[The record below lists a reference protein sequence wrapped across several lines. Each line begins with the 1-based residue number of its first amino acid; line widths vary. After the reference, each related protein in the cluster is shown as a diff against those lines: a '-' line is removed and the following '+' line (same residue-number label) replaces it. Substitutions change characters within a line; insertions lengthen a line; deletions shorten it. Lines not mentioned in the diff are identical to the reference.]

1 MERQTSEEV
10 QKNITRVKASI
21 TIARLLALQG
31 VAFRGH
37 DETEESSNRGNFIE
51 FLQLLADHNEE
62 IGRVALDKAPPYAK
76 YISHEIQK
84 QILHVLAKKVRN
96 HIFEE
101 VGNYKYSII
110 VDEASDESSHEQ
122 MAIVLRFVDANGLI
136 QERFF
141 DIVHVENT
149 TSKTLY
155 TAIRSILSFYK
166 FPIQNLRGQGYDG
179 ASNMRGEWNGLQA
192 LFLKDSPQAYYVHCM
207 AHRLQLSLVAAAKE
221 VYWVH
226 EFFRNLSFIIT
237 AVTGSCKRQDQLEA
251 AEAAKIAIQLAAGE
265 IETGKGANQVSTLQR
280 PCDTRWSSHLR
291 SISNLI
297 KLYGST
303 CKVLENITKDG
314 CSSNA
319 KWDATSA
326 LERMKSFD
334 FIFILFLMKEIL
346 STTDILSQAL
356 QRKSQDI
363 FNAMILVESTKK
375 LLNEFRDKEWDS
387 LLAKVVGFCKQ
398 YDIEVPDLS
407 APFFRGRS
415 IRKRDVTNEHHY
427 HYDVFNA
434 AIDVQMT
441 ELGSRFNDRVV
452 ELLKLSSSLN
462 PRDGFKTFDID
473 AICKLAREYYPLDF
487 SDDDIDTLK
496 FQLKMFQVNI
506 PNYPSL
512 EKLSSIADLCKE
524 LASTRLGKEYSLID
538 RLIRLLLTLP
548 VSTATGERAFS
559 AMKIVKNRL
568 RNKMNDDFLADS
580 LVIFIERMIAKN
592 FRLDDILSDFVD
604 LKERRV
610 LFK

>member
-21 TIARLLALQG
+21 TIARLLALEG

-76 YISHEIQK
+76 YTSHEIQK

-141 DIVHVENT
+141 SIVHVENT

-155 TAIRSILSFYK
+155 SAIRSILSFYK

-207 AHRLQLSLVAAAKE
+207 AHRLQLSLVAAS
-221 VYWVH
+221 Y
-226 EFFRNLSFIIT
+226 
-237 AVTGSCKRQDQLEA
+237 
-251 AEAAKIAIQLAAGE
+251 
-265 IETGKGANQVSTLQR
+265 
-280 PCDTRWSSHLR
+280 
-291 SISNLI
+291 
-297 KLYGST
+297 
-303 CKVLENITKDG
+303 
-314 CSSNA
+314 
-319 KWDATSA
+319 
-326 LERMKSFD
+326 
-334 FIFILFLMKEIL
+334 
-346 STTDILSQAL
+346 
-356 QRKSQDI
+356 
-363 FNAMILVESTKK
+363 
-375 LLNEFRDKEWDS
+375 
-387 LLAKVVGFCKQ
+387 
-398 YDIEVPDLS
+398 
-407 APFFRGRS
+407 
-415 IRKRDVTNEHHY
+415 
-427 HYDVFNA
+427 VFNA

-441 ELGSRFNDRVV
+441 KLGSRFNDRVV

-512 EKLSSIADLCKE
+512 EKLSSITDLCKE
-524 LASTRLGKEYSLID
+524 LASTRLGKEYNLID

-559 AMKIVKNRL
+559 AKKIVKNRL

-580 LVIFIERMIAKN
+580 LVIFIKRMIAKN

-604 LKERRV
+604 LKEHRV

>member
-10 QKNITRVKASI
+10 QKNRTRVKASI
-21 TIARLLALQG
+21 IVAHLLALQG

-37 DETEESSNRGNFIE
+37 DETEESSNRGGFIE

-62 IGRVALDKAPPYAK
+62 IGRVALDNAPLNAK

-110 VDEASDESSHEQ
+110 VDESSHEQ
-122 MAIVLRFVDANGLI
+122 MAIVLRFVDAKGLI

-155 TAIRSILSFYK
+155 SAIRSTLSFYK
-166 FPIQNLRGQGYDG
+166 FLIQNLRGQGYDG
-179 ASNMRGEWNGLQA
+179 ASNMRGEWNGLQG
-192 LFLKDSPQAYYVHCM
+192 LFMKDSPQAYYVHCM

-226 EFFRNLSFIIT
+226 EFFRNLSFIVT

-251 AEAAKIAIQLAAGE
+251 AEAAKIALQLAAGE

-280 PCDTRWSSHLR
+280 PCDTRWSSHLI

-303 CKVLENITKDG
+303 CKVLEKIMNDG
-314 CSSNA
+314 CSANA

-326 LERMKSFD
+326 LERMKSFN

-346 STTDILSQAL
+346 STTDMLSQAL
-356 QRKSQDI
+356 QRKFQDI

-387 LLAKVVGFCKQ
+387 LLAKVIEFSKQ
-398 YDIEVPDLS
+398 YDIEVPDLG

-415 IRKRDVTNEHHY
+415 ILKRDVTNEHHY

-462 PRDGFKTFDID
+462 PRDGYKT
-473 AICKLAREYYPLDF
+473 
-487 SDDDIDTLK
+487 
-496 FQLKMFQVNI
+496 
-506 PNYPSL
+506 
-512 EKLSSIADLCKE
+512 
-524 LASTRLGKEYSLID
+524 
-538 RLIRLLLTLP
+538 LTLML
-548 VSTATGERAFS
+548 S
-559 AMKIVKNRL
+559 A
-568 RNKMNDDFLADS
+568 S
-580 LVIFIERMIAKN
+580 LQGSIILLIFQRMTLIH
-592 FRLDDILSDFVD
+592 
-604 LKERRV
+604 
-610 LFK
+610 

>member
-21 TIARLLALQG
+21 IIARLLALQG

-62 IGRVALDKAPPYAK
+62 IGRVALDKA
-76 YISHEIQK
+76 
-84 QILHVLAKKVRN
+84 
-96 HIFEE
+96 
-101 VGNYKYSII
+101 
-110 VDEASDESSHEQ
+110 
-122 MAIVLRFVDANGLI
+122 
-136 QERFF
+136 
-141 DIVHVENT
+141 
-149 TSKTLY
+149 
-155 TAIRSILSFYK
+155 
-166 FPIQNLRGQGYDG
+166 RG
-179 ASNMRGEWNGLQA
+179 
-192 LFLKDSPQAYYVHCM
+192 
-207 AHRLQLSLVAAAKE
+207 
-221 VYWVH
+221 
-226 EFFRNLSFIIT
+226 
-237 AVTGSCKRQDQLEA
+237 VTGSCKRKDQLEV

-265 IETGKGANQVSTLQR
+265 IETGKGANQ
-280 PCDTRWSSHLR
+280 
-291 SISNLI
+291 
-297 KLYGST
+297 
-303 CKVLENITKDG
+303 
-314 CSSNA
+314 
-319 KWDATSA
+319 
-326 LERMKSFD
+326 
-334 FIFILFLMKEIL
+334 EIL
-346 STTDILSQAL
+346 STTDMLSQAL
-356 QRKSQDI
+356 KRKSQDI

-452 ELLKLSSSLN
+452 FDAAIDVQMTELGSRFNDRVVELLKLSSSLN

-506 PNYPSL
+506 PNYPYL

-548 VSTATGERAFS
+548 VSTATGEHAFS

-592 FRLDDILSDFVD
+592 FRLYDILSDFVD

>member
-1 MERQTSEEV
+1 
-10 QKNITRVKASI
+10 
-21 TIARLLALQG
+21 
-31 VAFRGH
+31 
-37 DETEESSNRGNFIE
+37 
-51 FLQLLADHNEE
+51 
-62 IGRVALDKAPPYAK
+62 
-76 YISHEIQK
+76 
-84 QILHVLAKKVRN
+84 
-96 HIFEE
+96 
-101 VGNYKYSII
+101 
-110 VDEASDESSHEQ
+110 
-122 MAIVLRFVDANGLI
+122 
-136 QERFF
+136 
-141 DIVHVENT
+141 
-149 TSKTLY
+149 
-155 TAIRSILSFYK
+155 
-166 FPIQNLRGQGYDG
+166 
-179 ASNMRGEWNGLQA
+179 
-192 LFLKDSPQAYYVHCM
+192 M

-303 CKVLENITKDG
+303 CKVLEN
-314 CSSNA
+314 
-319 KWDATSA
+319 
-326 LERMKSFD
+326 
-334 FIFILFLMKEIL
+334 
-346 STTDILSQAL
+346 
-356 QRKSQDI
+356 
-363 FNAMILVESTKK
+363 
-375 LLNEFRDKEWDS
+375 
-387 LLAKVVGFCKQ
+387 
-398 YDIEVPDLS
+398 
-407 APFFRGRS
+407 
-415 IRKRDVTNEHHY
+415 
-427 HYDVFNA
+427 
-434 AIDVQMT
+434 VQMT